1 MATDGNQGA
10 RMSLPSYELE
20 LRASEQRQRIH
31 LSLSE
36 LKGRL
41 RERAALKPV
50 LRKYLTGIAGSA
62 ALMALIAGYG
72 VGGFFNNRR
81 R

>member
-1 MATDGNQGA
+1 
-10 RMSLPSYELE
+10 MSLPSYELE
-20 LRASEQRQRIH
+20 LRASEQRKQIH

-50 LRKYLTGIAGSA
+50 LCRFLTEIAGTA
-62 ALMALIAGYG
+62 ALVGLMTGYG
-72 VGGFFNNRR
+72 VGRVFTGGSAKA
-81 R
+81 

>member
-1 MATDGNQGA
+1 
-10 RMSLPSYELE
+10 MSLPSYELE
-20 LRASEQRQRIH
+20 LRASEQRKQIH

-50 LRKYLTGIAGSA
+50 LRKFVAGIASSA
-62 ALMALIAGYG
+62 ALIGLLAGYG
-72 VGGFFNNRR
+72 VGGFFSTGRR
-81 R
+81 

>member
-1 MATDGNQGA
+1 
-10 RMSLPSYELE
+10 MSLPSYELE
-20 LRASEQRQRIH
+20 LRASEQRKKIH

-41 RERAALKPV
+41 RERAVLKPV
-50 LRKYLTGIAGSA
+50 LRKFLTGIAGSA
-62 ALMALIAGYG
+62 ALIGLVAGYG
-72 VGGFFNNRR
+72 VGGFFNARR